1 MASSHFNNYNN
12 PWEGKNMPTGKRL
25 TRVQRAEIMRL
36 HADDFTGI
44 DIAELMSLG
53 SSTISRVIAQE
64 IGKLKKPKYI
74 LNSKT
79 HLVKRNISISATAED
94 HELVTKYADEHGIPK
109 HIALHELLNPEQD
122 TTINII
128 NDKVDAVIQQV
139 EDLVAKA
146 NKKSWKFWR

>member
-1 MASSHFNNYNN
+1 
-12 PWEGKNMPTGKRL
+12 MPTGKRL

-109 HIALHELLNPEQD
+109 HIALHELLHDHKDQFAE
-122 TTINII
+122 
-128 NDKVDAVIQQV
+128 AVIEMATNYTKLINRIDV
-139 EDLVAKA
+139 LT